1 MLNKILSISLQNR
14 LLILLGAVALS
25 VLGAYSARTMN
36 IDVFPDLT
44 APTVTILT
52 EAHGMESEE
61 VEKLVTYQ
69 LETAL
74 NGSPNMR
81 RIRSSSAAGIS
92 IVWIDFE
99 WGTDI
104 YRARQIV
111 SERIPMVRENL
122 PAGTGAPTM
131 APISSIMGGI
141 MMLGVTS
148 DSLSAMELRT
158 LSDWTIRP
166 QIKAISGV
174 ANVVVLGGDYKQYQ
188 VFANPEKMKHYNV
201 SLSELVEQVK
211 EANKNAPGGV
221 INQYGNQYSYELL
234 EVCINIII
242 NSIQYEI

>member
-99 WGTDI
+99 WGTDNAEGW
-104 YRARQIV
+104 RTL
-111 SERIPMVRENL
+111 NL
-122 PAGTGAPTM
+122 P
-131 APISSIMGGI
+131 
-141 MMLGVTS
+141 LV
-148 DSLSAMELRT
+148 DWQLLR
-158 LSDWTIRP
+158 DC
-166 QIKAISGV
+166 IKV
-174 ANVVVLGGDYKQYQ
+174 Q
-188 VFANPEKMKHYNV
+188 
-201 SLSELVEQVK
+201 
-211 EANKNAPGGV
+211 
-221 INQYGNQYSYELL
+221 
-234 EVCINIII
+234 
-242 NSIQYEI
+242 